1 MQLKFHRQ
9 RSLGETLA
17 KKALKLLSLFCFL
30 IFRFFF
36 LLDKVNFPAPNKDY
50 IKDITNE
57 IIRLK

>member
-1 MQLKFHRQ
+1 MQLKFHKQ
-9 RSLGETLA
+9 RSLGETLV
-17 KKALKLLSLFCFL
+17 KKGLKFFIFILFL
-30 IFRFFF
+30 IFVFF

>member
-1 MQLKFHRQ
+1 MQLKFHKQ
-9 RSLGETLA
+9 RSLGETLV
-17 KKALKLLSLFCFL
+17 KKGLKFFILILFL
-30 IFRFFF
+30 IFVFF